1 MIESRALKK
10 HSKNNGSSSG
20 GTRAFVT
27 LTAVAALLLNLGS
40 SQAYAQGYGYGYD
53 GGSAYDAPSQR
64 PYYQRSQDDYYAP
77 RPVQPVVAEAPAS
90 DSYVSK
96 EVLIEVDGKPTE
108 QQVDGI
114 ARRHRLTRTQSQ
126 NFPLTGSTYFRWKIS
141 DSRSVDDVV
150 RELLASGDVKSAQ
163 RNNVFKLQQDAALLG
178 NPAKTEGDP
187 AQYGLAKLRLPQAH
201 ALSLGADVTIAV
213 IDSGIDTSHPELA
226 GRIASSFDALGSK
239 EGPHLHGTSVA
250 STIVAHGRLMGA
262 APSSRLLAIRAFGAQ
277 DNAAQDSSADS
288 TSFVVIKS
296 LDYAVANRAQ
306 IINMSF
312 AGPKDKAIE
321 RSLAAAAAKGIVLIA
336 AAGNAGIKSPP
347 LFPAADRNVI
357 AVSATDQSDRLF
369 SASNRGKYVAISAPG
384 VDILSAAPDGKY
396 QILSGTSLSAA
407 YVSGVAA
414 LMISRSPDIASSE
427 VRATL
432 LSTARDLGPPGRDDQ
447 FGAGQVDALSAVSA
461 VATPIA
467 TASDRPATR
476 Q

>member
-1 MIESRALKK
+1 MIESRAL
-10 HSKNNGSSSG
+10 
-20 GTRAFVT
+20 AT
-27 LTAVAALLLNLGS
+27 LTAVTALLLNFGS
-40 SQAYAQGYGYGYD
+40 WQAYAQGYGD
-53 GGSAYDAPSQR
+53 GGGSYDSPSSS
-64 PYYQRSQDDYYAP
+64 YQRAPDDYSQP
-77 RPVQPVVAEAPAS
+77 RPRRSRPIQPVVT
-90 DSYVSK
+90 DVSADDNYIPK

-108 QQVDGI
+108 LQVDGI

-126 NFPLTGSTYFRWKIS
+126 NFPLTNSTYFRWRIS
-141 DSRSVDDVV
+141 DGRSVDDVV
-150 RELLASGDVKSAQ
+150 RELLDSGDVKSAQ
-163 RNNVFKLQQDAALLG
+163 RNNIFKLQQDTTASPVKA
-178 NPAKTEGDP
+178 EGDP

-201 ALSLGADVTIAV
+201 ALSVGADVTIAV
-213 IDSGIDTSHPELA
+213 IDSGIDISHPELA
-226 GRIASSFDALGSK
+226 DRIAGSFDALGSK
-239 EGPHLHGTSVA
+239 EGSHLHGTSVA

-277 DNAAQDSSADS
+277 DNGSKDSGADS
-288 TSFVVIKS
+288 NSFVVIKS

-312 AGPKDKAIE
+312 AGPRDRAIG
-321 RSLAAAAAKGIVLIA
+321 RSLAAAASKGIVLVA
-336 AAGNAGIKSPP
+336 AAGNAGSRSSP
-347 LFPAADRNVI
+347 LFPAADHNVI
-357 AVSATDQSDRLF
+357 AVSATDQDDRLF
-369 SASNRGKYVAISAPG
+369 SASNRGSYVAISAPG
-384 VDILSAAPDGKY
+384 VDILAAAPEAKY

-414 LMISRSPDIASSE
+414 LMISRRPDIASSN

-461 VATPIA
+461 VATPMA

>member
-1 MIESRALKK
+1 MTEHRSSAK
-10 HSKNNGSSSG
+10 HFHSFASCSG
-20 GTRAFVT
+20 AGVVLT
-27 LTAVAALLLNLGS
+27 LTAAAFLLVCGNTQS
-40 SQAYAQGYGYGYD
+40 SAQGYGYGG
-53 GGSAYDAPSQR
+53 GGSYDAPSSSQPR
-64 PYYQRSQDDYYAP
+64 PRRS
-77 RPVQPVVAEAPAS
+77 RPVQPVVAEAAAD
-90 DSYVSK
+90 DSYIAK

-126 NFPLTGSTYFRWKIS
+126 NFPLTNSTYFRWKIS

-150 RELLASGDVKSAQ
+150 RELLDSGDVKSAQ
-163 RNNVFKLQQDAALLG
+163 RNNIFRLQQDSSAF
-178 NPAKTEGDP
+178 KTEGDP

-201 ALSLGADVTIAV
+201 SLSVGADVTIAV

-226 GRIASSFDALGSK
+226 GRIAGSFDALGSS

-262 APSSRLLAIRAFGAQ
+262 APSSRLLAIRAFGTL
-277 DNAAQDSSADS
+277 DTGSKDSGADS
-288 TSFVVIKS
+288 NSFVVIKS

-312 AGPKDKAIE
+312 AGPKDRAIG
-321 RSLAAAAAKGIVLIA
+321 RSLAAAASKGIVLVA
-336 AAGNAGIKSPP
+336 AAGNAGSRSSP

-357 AVSATDQSDRLF
+357 AVSATDKDDQLF
-369 SASNRGKYVAISAPG
+369 SASNRGSYVAISAPG
-384 VDILSAAPDGKY
+384 VDILSAAPEGKY

-414 LMISRSPDIASSE
+414 LMISRSPEIASSD

-432 LSTARDLGPPGRDDQ
+432 LSTARDLGPAGRDDQ

-467 TASDRPATR
+467 TAADRPAAR

>member
-1 MIESRALKK
+1 MAETRTPKQHSR
-10 HSKNNGSSSG
+10 N
-20 GTRAFVT
+20 RVRCT
-27 LTAVAALLLNLGS
+27 LTTLSAVAALLLNIGNP
-40 SQAYAQGYGYGYD
+40 QVYAQGYGYGYD
-53 GGSAYDAPSQR
+53 GGTSYAPQAS
-64 PYYQRSQDDYYAP
+64 YQRLPDDNSYQPRLRRP
-77 RPVQPVVAEAPAS
+77 RPVQPGVAEVAAD

-108 QQVDGI
+108 EQVDGI
-114 ARRHRLTRTQSQ
+114 AKRHRLTRTQSQ
-126 NFPLTGSTYFRWKIS
+126 SFPLTGSTYFRWKIS
-141 DSRSVDDVV
+141 DGRSVDDVV
-150 RELLASGDVKSAQ
+150 HELLASGDVKSAQ
-163 RNNVFKLQQDAALLG
+163 RNNVFKLQQGSVVQGDAVK
-178 NPAKTEGDP
+178 PEGDP
-187 AQYGLAKLRLPQAH
+187 AQYGLAKLRLPEAH

-226 GRIASSFDALGSK
+226 GRIAGSFDALGSK
-239 EGPHLHGTSVA
+239 EGPHIHGTSVA
-250 STIVAHGRLMGA
+250 STIAAHGRLMGA
-262 APSSRLLAIRAFGAQ
+262 APSSKLLAIRAFGLQ
-277 DNAAQDSSADS
+277 DNAQDTDANSN
-288 TSFVVIKS
+288 SFVLIKS
-296 LDYAVANRAQ
+296 LDFAVANRAQ

-312 AGPKDKAIE
+312 AGPRDRAIQ

-336 AAGNAGIKSPP
+336 AAGNAGAKSGP

-369 SASNRGKYVAISAPG
+369 SASNRGNYIAISAPG

-414 LMISRSPDIASSE
+414 LMISRSPEIASSD

-432 LSTARDLGPPGRDDQ
+432 LSTARDIGPPGRDDQ
-447 FGAGQVDALSAVSA
+447 FGAGQVDALNAVSA
-461 VATPIA
+461 VAMPIA

>member
-1 MIESRALKK
+1 MIESRASKK
-10 HSKNNGSSSG
+10 HFSHDVSFRSG
-20 GTRAFVT
+20 THTFVT
-27 LTAVAALLLNLGS
+27 LTAVAAVLLNFGS
-40 SQAYAQGYGYGYD
+40 LQAYAQGYGYGRS
-53 GGSAYDAPSQR
+53 GSYDAPS
-64 PYYQRSQDDYYAP
+64 PSYQRAPDDSYQVRPRRP
-77 RPVQPVVAEAPAS
+77 RPVQPIVAEIAA
-90 DSYVSK
+90 DNSYVSQ
-96 EVLIEVDGKPTE
+96 EVLIEVEGKPTE

-114 ARRHRLTRTQSQ
+114 ARRHRLVRTQSQ
-126 NFPLTGSTYFRWKIS
+126 NFPLTNSTYFRWRIS
-141 DSRSVDDVV
+141 DGRSVDDVV
-150 RELLASGDVKSAQ
+150 RELLDSGDVKSAQ
-163 RNNVFKLQQDAALLG
+163 RNNIFKLQQDAAG
-178 NPAKTEGDP
+178 SPVKAEGDP

-201 ALSLGADVTIAV
+201 ALSVGADVTIAV

-226 GRIASSFDALGSK
+226 GRIAGSFDALGSK

-277 DNAAQDSSADS
+277 DNGSKDSGADS
-288 TSFVVIKS
+288 NSFVVIKS

-312 AGPKDKAIE
+312 AGPKDRAIG
-321 RSLAAAAAKGIVLIA
+321 RSLAAAASKGIVLIA
-336 AAGNAGIKSPP
+336 AAGNAGSRSPP

-357 AVSATDQSDRLF
+357 AVSATDKDDRLF
-369 SASNRGKYVAISAPG
+369 SASNRGSYVAISAPG
-384 VDILSAAPDGKY
+384 VDILSAAPEGKY

-432 LSTARDLGPPGRDDQ
+432 LSTARDIGPPGRDDQ
-447 FGAGQVDALSAVSA
+447 FGAGQVDALGAVSA

>member
-1 MIESRALKK
+1 MIEFRALKK
-10 HSKNNGSSSG
+10 KSRQRGASGSVSG
-20 GTRAFVT
+20 AWVI
-27 LTAVAALLLNLGS
+27 LAAAVALLLDFGI
-40 SQAYAQGYGYGYD
+40 SQAYAKDYG
-53 GGSAYDAPSQR
+53 GGATYDAPTYRRAPGSYVQSR
-64 PYYQRSQDDYYAP
+64 PSRP
-77 RPVQPVVAEAPAS
+77 RPVQPVANVAADE
-90 DSYVSK
+90 SYISK

-114 ARRHRLTRTQSQ
+114 AKRHRLTRTQSQ
-126 NFPLTGSTYFRWKIS
+126 NFPLTNSTYFRWSIP
-141 DSRSVDDVV
+141 DGRSVDDVV
-150 RELLASGDVKSAQ
+150 KELLDSGDVKSAQ
-163 RNNVFKLQQDAALLG
+163 RNNIFKLQQGATAQAVL
-178 NPAKTEGDP
+178 KSEGDP

-201 ALSLGADVTIAV
+201 TLSVGADVTIAV

-226 GRIASSFDALGSK
+226 DRISGSFDALGSK

-250 STIVAHGRLMGA
+250 STIVAHGRLIGA

-277 DNAAQDSSADS
+277 ENGSKDSGADS
-288 TSFVVIKS
+288 NSFVVIKS

-312 AGPKDKAIE
+312 AGPRDRAVG
-321 RSLAAAAAKGIVLIA
+321 RSLAAAFAKGIVLVA
-336 AAGNAGIKSPP
+336 AAGNAGSRSLP

-357 AVSATDQSDRLF
+357 AVSATDEADRLF
-369 SASNRGKYVAISAPG
+369 PASNRGTYVAISAPG

-414 LMISRSPDIASSE
+414 LMISRSPDIAPAD

-447 FGAGQVDALSAVSA
+447 FGAGQVDALSAVSS

-467 TASDRPATR
+467 TASDRPAAR

>member
-1 MIESRALKK
+1 MIEHRSSAKQSKSFASRSGARVFLTLAAAAAFLLCCGN
-10 HSKNNGSSSG
+10 SQSS
-20 GTRAFVT
+20 
-27 LTAVAALLLNLGS
+27 
-40 SQAYAQGYGYGYD
+40 AQGYGYG
-53 GGSAYDAPSQR
+53 GGSYDTPSSSQPR
-64 PYYQRSQDDYYAP
+64 PRRP
-77 RPVQPVVAEAPAS
+77 RPVQPVVADVAA
-90 DSYVSK
+90 DNTYVSK

-126 NFPLTGSTYFRWKIS
+126 NFPLTNSTYFRWKIS

-150 RELLASGDVKSAQ
+150 QELLDSGDVKSAQ
-163 RNNVFKLQQDAALLG
+163 RNNIFKLQQDATAQG

-201 ALSLGADVTIAV
+201 ALSVGADVTIAV
-213 IDSGIDTSHPELA
+213 IDSGIDTNHPELA
-226 GRIASSFDALGSK
+226 GRIAGSFDALGSN

-262 APSSRLLAIRAFGAQ
+262 APSARLLAIRAFGALEGSK
-277 DNAAQDSSADS
+277 DSGADS
-288 TSFVVIKS
+288 NSFVVIKS

-312 AGPKDKAIE
+312 AGPKDRAIG
-321 RSLAAAAAKGIVLIA
+321 RSLAAAASKGVVLVA
-336 AAGNAGIKSPP
+336 AAGNAGSRSSP

-357 AVSATDQSDRLF
+357 AVSATDQNDGLF
-369 SASNRGKYVAISAPG
+369 SASNRGRYVAISAPG
-384 VDILSAAPDGKY
+384 VDILSAAPEGKY

-414 LMISRSPDIASSE
+414 LMISRSPDIASSD

-447 FGAGQVDALSAVSA
+447 FGAGQVDAFSAVSA
-461 VATPIA
+461 VATPMA
-467 TASDRPATR
+467 TAADRPATR
-476 Q
+476 

>member
-1 MIESRALKK
+1 MIESRASTTQSNSFAPRSIARVFL
-10 HSKNNGSSSG
+10 
-20 GTRAFVT
+20 T
-27 LTAVAALLLNLGS
+27 LTAAAAFLLCCGNSQS
-40 SQAYAQGYGYGYD
+40 SAQGYGYGG
-53 GGSAYDAPSQR
+53 GGSYDAPPSSSQPRSR
-64 PYYQRSQDDYYAP
+64 PP
-77 RPVQPVVAEAPAS
+77 RQPVVADIPA
-90 DSYVSK
+90 DNSYVSK

-126 NFPLTGSTYFRWKIS
+126 NFPLTNSTYFRWRIS
-141 DSRSVDDVV
+141 DGRSVDDVV
-150 RELLASGDVKSAQ
+150 QELLDSGDVKSAQ
-163 RNNVFKLQQDAALLG
+163 RNNIFKLQQDATAQG

-201 ALSLGADVTIAV
+201 ALSVGADVTIAV

-226 GRIASSFDALGSK
+226 GRIAGSFDALGSN

-262 APSSRLLAIRAFGAQ
+262 APSARLLAIRAFGAL
-277 DNAAQDSSADS
+277 DNASKDSGADS
-288 TSFVVIKS
+288 NSFVVIKS

-312 AGPKDKAIE
+312 AGPKDRAIG
-321 RSLAAAAAKGIVLIA
+321 RSLAAAASKGIVLVA
-336 AAGNAGIKSPP
+336 AAGNAGSRSSP

-357 AVSATDQSDRLF
+357 AVSATDQNDGLF
-369 SASNRGKYVAISAPG
+369 SASNRGRYIAISAPG
-384 VDILSAAPDGKY
+384 VDILSAAPEGKY

-414 LMISRSPDIASSE
+414 LMISRSPDIASSD
-427 VRATL
+427 VRAIL
-432 LSTARDLGPPGRDDQ
+432 LSTARDLGQPGRDDQ
-447 FGAGQVDALSAVSA
+447 FGAGQVDAFSAVSA

-467 TASDRPATR
+467 TAADRPAAR

>member
-1 MIESRALKK
+1 MIESRASTKQ
-10 HSKNNGSSSG
+10 SSSFASRSVARVFL
-20 GTRAFVT
+20 TLMAAAAF
-27 LTAVAALLLNLGS
+27 LLCCGNSQS
-40 SQAYAQGYGYGYD
+40 SAQGYGYG
-53 GGSAYDAPSQR
+53 GSSYVAPSSS
-64 PYYQRSQDDYYAP
+64 SQPRARRP
-77 RPVQPVVAEAPAS
+77 RPAQPVVADVPA
-90 DSYVSK
+90 DNSYVSK

-126 NFPLTGSTYFRWKIS
+126 NFPLTNSTYFRWKIS
-141 DSRSVDDVV
+141 DGRSVDDVV
-150 RELLASGDVKSAQ
+150 QELLDSGDVKSAQ
-163 RNNVFKLQQDAALLG
+163 RNNIFKLQQDATAV
-178 NPAKTEGDP
+178 KTEGDP

-201 ALSLGADVTIAV
+201 ALSVGADVTIAV
-213 IDSGIDTSHPELA
+213 IDSGIDTNHPELA
-226 GRIASSFDALGSK
+226 GRIAGSFDALGSN

-262 APSSRLLAIRAFGAQ
+262 APSARLLAIRAFGAL
-277 DNAAQDSSADS
+277 DNAAKDSGADS
-288 TSFVVIKS
+288 NSFVVIKS

-312 AGPKDKAIE
+312 AGPKDRAIG
-321 RSLAAAAAKGIVLIA
+321 RSLAAAASKGIVLVA
-336 AAGNAGIKSPP
+336 AAGNAGSRSAP

-357 AVSATDQSDRLF
+357 AVSATDKDDRLF
-369 SASNRGKYVAISAPG
+369 SASNRGRYIAISAPG
-384 VDILSAAPDGKY
+384 VDILSAAPEGKY

-414 LMISRSPDIASSE
+414 LMISRSPDIASSD

-447 FGAGQVDALSAVSA
+447 FGAGQVDAFSAVSA

-467 TASDRPATR
+467 TAADRPATR
-476 Q
+476 